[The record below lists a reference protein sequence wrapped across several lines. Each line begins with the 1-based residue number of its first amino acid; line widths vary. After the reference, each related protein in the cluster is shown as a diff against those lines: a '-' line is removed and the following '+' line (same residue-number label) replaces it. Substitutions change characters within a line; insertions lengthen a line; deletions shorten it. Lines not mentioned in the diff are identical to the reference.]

1 MNSHQMKEILESQGR
16 VLKSLAGAMDGFYLV
31 GGTALSREYLRHRD
45 SYDLDFFTKRYSSK
59 KIDAVIR
66 LLEKLTEKK
75 AKKVIDSDGRHGFVK
90 MRRYELPLGGGEPL
104 KIDFVKDLADLLR
117 PFKRVGGIDYAS
129 WEDIYLRKLY
139 AVTGIITG
147 TDKLGKIR
155 TKGKR
160 QEARD
165 LFDLYHLS
173 KTYKG
178 LAAFVSE
185 FYEKLEI
192 PAVVQWYYSLNKHE
206 MSIGLQE
213 DIVTSRPLEFV
224 EISRH
229 FEKEIDILMKEVS
242 G

>member
-1 MNSHQMKEILESQGR
+1 MREILKSQDK
-16 VLKSLAGAMDGFYLV
+16 VLKLLAGAMDGFYLV

-66 LLEKLTEKK
+66 LLEKLTKTK
-75 AKKVIDSDGRHGFVK
+75 AKKVIDSDGKHGFVK

-104 KIDFVKDLADLLR
+104 KIDFVKDLADLLK
-117 PFKRVGGIDYAS
+117 PFNRVAGIDYAS
-129 WEDIYLRKLY
+129 LDDIYLRKLY

-147 TDKLGKIR
+147 TDRLGKVQ

-173 KTYKG
+173 RRHKG
-178 LAAFVSE
+178 LAAFVLE
-185 FYEKLEI
+185 FYEKLEV
-192 PAVVQWYYSLNKHE
+192 PAIVQWYYSLNKAE

-213 DIVTSRPLEFV
+213 DIATPRPLEFV
-224 EISRH
+224 EISRYL
-229 FEKEIDILMKEVS
+229 KREIDELMKEVS